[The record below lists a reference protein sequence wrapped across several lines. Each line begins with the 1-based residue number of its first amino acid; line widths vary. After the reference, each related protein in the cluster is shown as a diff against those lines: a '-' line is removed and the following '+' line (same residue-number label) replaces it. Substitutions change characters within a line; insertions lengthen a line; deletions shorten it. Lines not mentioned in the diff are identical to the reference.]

1 MVVLPLVPHPVP
13 SEAAQQMLEQPRGTL
28 DGALGEVFVL
38 EPAGDRSQRC
48 VVPGLAVREPL
59 VELADEVRG
68 FLRYSAH
75 RPRRDFFQPPA
86 RSQQRRRREKVADPD
101 RFEVRGEEQPTRSQ
115 DVVLVRVSPI
125 GPGVRAQNLD
135 GPIRRRSVVC
145 ERRQRRQVR
154 GALREPQVL
163 VAGPMTVVP
172 LPGEGLPA
180 ARTAVRRR
188 IPRVEYEGGAVLGT
202 DAAIGRE
209 QRLRFRDRRKAGEE
223 RRRAL
228 GEVREQGHEIRCPCD
243 LLPTRRQLFGRHHAR
258 TPSSAQRTGRT
269 VAPAARAAAMA
280 GAGSSPVMKNIE
292 PPAPAPAAFPPSAP
306 AAVKALS
313 SWAISGVRIPGSSA
327 CCCVQLSESSVA
339 TRPTS
344 PARSASV
351 IAAATSFIAR
361 NAPVTRGSPRSYAA
375 VTRAIVAP
383 ETRDRPV

>member
-1 MVVLPLVPHPVP
+1 
-13 SEAAQQMLEQPRGTL
+13 MLEQPGGTL

-48 VVPGLAVREPL
+48 VVPGLAVGEPL
-59 VELADEVRG
+59 VELPDEVRSLVG
-68 FLRYSAH
+68 YPAPRCGGGMIELANGAQQDG
-75 RPRRDFFQPPA
+75 RRDI
-86 RSQQRRRREKVADPD
+86 VADPD
-101 RFEVRGEEQPTRSQ
+101 GFQVRGEEQPARPEHVVAVGVAKVALGVGPENLVGSIGRS
-115 DVVLVRVSPI
+115 RI
-125 GPGVRAQNLD
+125 AA
-135 GPIRRRSVVC
+135 

-163 VAGPMTVVP
+163 VASPMAVVP

-180 ARTAVRRR
+180 PGTAVRRR
-188 IPRVEYEGGAVLGT
+188 IPRIEYEGGAVLGT
-202 DAAIGRE
+202 AAAIGRE
-209 QRLRFRDRRKAGEE
+209 QRLRFRDRRKAGQE

-228 GEVREQGHEIRCPCD
+228 GEVREQGREIRRRCD
-243 LLPTRRQLFGRHHAR
+243 LLPARRQLLGGHPAP
-258 TPSSAQRTGRT
+258 TPSSAHRTGRT

-280 GAGSSPVMKNIE
+280 GAGSSPVTKNIE

-306 AAVKALS
+306 AAVKAFS
-313 SWAISGVRIPGSSA
+313 SWPMSGVRISGSSA